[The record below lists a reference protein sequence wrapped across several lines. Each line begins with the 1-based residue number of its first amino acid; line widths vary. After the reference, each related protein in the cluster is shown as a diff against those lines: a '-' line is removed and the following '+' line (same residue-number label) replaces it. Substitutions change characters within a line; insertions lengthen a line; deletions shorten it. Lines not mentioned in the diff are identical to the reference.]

1 MTILRVVTDA
11 KREKSPL
18 ELGGTVVE
26 VTCKLSGLEKSF
38 GRNHVLRGID
48 LELRAGEVTA
58 LMGANGAGKSTLV
71 KVLCGYHFAD
81 AGAMMLGGAPYAPA
95 DAADA
100 ISKGVVTVHQS
111 IDDGVIPDLDVAT
124 NLTLDR
130 LTEPGAGLFVN
141 DRKLRRQARKVAD
154 SMGLTMDVRTRVAD
168 LDVADRQMIAIA
180 RAMARS
186 PKLLILDE
194 PTSSLSASEAD
205 RLFALIDRLR
215 AEGVAILYISH
226 RMSDIRR
233 IADRIVSMRD
243 GAISGLFETE
253 PLDYVGAVTAMLGH
267 QMTEVDI
274 DPVAGGAPVLELD
287 GVSLFDGSPAIDLCA
302 REGEVIAVTG
312 LLGSGTTELAEVIFG
327 LAAPANGAMRL
338 DGAPYRPAGPSAAV
352 ASGVFL
358 SPKDRSVNAVV
369 ADFDIANNMTLPF
382 LKAFSRLSFLSER
395 GQRQAAASMIDKIG
409 VVCQSERDGIDTLS
423 GGNQQKVMIGRW
435 LLQASRVLL
444 LDEPFQGVD
453 IGARRDIGRYIRHS
467 AAGRTT
473 LVFVAEIDEAL
484 EIADRIIVLNEAAIA
499 GEYTNR
505 NVDLNSLVAD
515 VSGPGHRA
523 AAGPDQH
530 QVSSQVMAG

>member
-1 MTILRVVTDA
+1 MQEVV
-11 KREKSPL
+11 
-18 ELGGTVVE
+18 
-26 VTCKLSGLEKSF
+26 CKLSGLEKSF

-48 LELRAGEVTA
+48 LELRAGQATA

-81 AGAMMLGGAPYAPA
+81 AGDIELNGTAFTPI

-130 LTEPGAGLFVN
+130 LTEPGVGFFVN
-141 DRKLRRQARKVAD
+141 DKNLRRQARQVAE

-194 PTSSLSASEAD
+194 PTSSLSASEAE
-205 RLFALIDRLR
+205 RLFKLIDRLR
-215 AEGVAILYISH
+215 AEDVAILYISH

-233 IADRIVSMRD
+233 IADRIISMRD
-243 GAISGLFETE
+243 GAISGVFETE
-253 PLDYVGAVTAMLGH
+253 PLDYVGAVNAMLGH

-274 DPVAGGAPVLELD
+274 DPVKAGTPILRTE
-287 GVSLFDGSPAIDLCA
+287 DLKLHDDSQPINFSA
-302 REGEVIAVTG
+302 NEGEVVAFTG
-312 LLGSGTTELAEVIFG
+312 LLGSGKTKLAEIIFG
-327 LAAPANGAMRL
+327 LSEAAAGQLFLDEKVYIPKGAA
-338 DGAPYRPAGPSAAV
+338 DAV
-352 ASGVFL
+352 SKGVFM
-358 SPKDRSVNAVV
+358 SPKDRSANAVV
-369 ADFDIANNMTLPF
+369 PDFDIANNMTLPF
-382 LKAFSRLSFLSER
+382 LGAFSRLSFLSDR
-395 GQRQAAASMIDKIG
+395 SQRTTSNDMIEKIG
-409 VVCQSERDGIDTLS
+409 VVCQANSDGIDTLS

-435 LLQASRVLL
+435 LLKASRVLL

-453 IGARRDIGRYIRHS
+453 IGARRDIGKYIRQTAS
-467 AAGRTT
+467 GRTT

-499 GEYTNR
+499 GEYTNKDI
-505 NVDLNSLVAD
+505 DLNSLVAD
-515 VSGPGHRA
+515 VSGPDQRQA
-523 AAGPDQH
+523 IAG
-530 QVSSQVMAG
+530 

>member
-1 MTILRVVTDA
+1 MRNVTLKLR
-11 KREKSPL
+11 
-18 ELGGTVVE
+18 
-26 VTCKLSGLEKSF
+26 GLEKSF
-38 GRNHVLRGID
+38 GQNHVLKGID
-48 LELRAGEVTA
+48 LELRSGEVTA

-81 AGAMMLGGAPYAPA
+81 AGEIELAGAAYSPL

-100 ISKGVVTVHQS
+100 IAKGVVTVHQS

-130 LTEPGAGLFVN
+130 LTEPGVGFFVN
-141 DRKLRRQARKVAD
+141 DAKLRRQARAVAE
-154 SMGLTMDVRTRVAD
+154 SMGLTMDVRMRVAD

-194 PTSSLSASEAD
+194 PTSSLSSSEAE

-215 AEGVAILYISH
+215 DEGVAILYISH

-233 IADRIVSMRD
+233 VADRIVSMRD

-253 PLDYVGAVTAMLGH
+253 PLDYVGAVNAMLGH

-274 DPVAGGAPVLELD
+274 DPVAGGEPVLRVEGLK
-287 GVSLFDGSPAIDLCA
+287 LFEDSKDIGFEA
-302 REGEVIAVTG
+302 REGEVVAFTG
-312 LLGSGTTELAEVIFG
+312 LLGSGKTRLAEIIYG
-327 LAAPANGAMRL
+327 LAEPYAGRLLL
-338 DGAPYRPAGPSAAV
+338 DGEDYRPKGAGDAV
-352 ASGVFL
+352 QKGVFM

-369 ADFDIANNMTLPF
+369 PDFDIANNMTLPF
-382 LKAFSRLSFLSER
+382 LGAFSGFSFLNDR
-395 GQRQAAASMIDKIG
+395 MQRSASDEMINKIG
-409 VVCQSERDGIDTLS
+409 VVCQSNSDDINTLS

-435 LLQASRVLL
+435 LLKASRILL

-453 IGARRDIGRYIRHS
+453 IGARRDIGHYIRQT
-467 AAGRTT
+467 AKGRTT

-499 GEYTNR
+499 GEYVNR
-505 NVDLNSLVAD
+505 DIDLNSLVAD
-515 VSGPGHRA
+515 VSGPGERLA
-523 AAGPDQH
+523 LAG
-530 QVSSQVMAG
+530 

>member
-1 MTILRVVTDA
+1 M
-11 KREKSPL
+11 
-18 ELGGTVVE
+18 VVE

-81 AGAMMLGGAPYAPA
+81 AGTITLCGAAYEPA

-130 LTEPGAGLFVN
+130 LTEPGAGMFVN
-141 DRKLRRQARKVAD
+141 DRKLRRQASEVARG
-154 SMGLTMDVRTRVAD
+154 MGLTMDVRTRVAD

-180 RAMARS
+180 RAMARA

-233 IADRIVSMRD
+233 VADRIVSMRD
-243 GAISGLFETE
+243 GAISGLFESD
-253 PLDYVGAVTAMLGH
+253 PLDYVGAVNAMLGH

-274 DPVAGGAPVLELD
+274 DPVSGGKAVLELD
-287 GVSLFDGSPAIDLCA
+287 GVRLFEDSPALTLTA

-327 LAAPANGAMRL
+327 FAAPAEGVMRL
-338 DGAPYRPAGPSAAV
+338 DGTPYRPSGAGAAV
-352 ASGVFL
+352 SSGVFM
-358 SPKDRSVNAVV
+358 SPKDRAVNAVV

-395 GQRQAAASMIDKIG
+395 AQRQATADMIDRIG
-409 VVCQSERDGIDTLS
+409 VVCQSDRDGIGTLS

-435 LLQASRVLL
+435 LLKASRVLL

-453 IGARRDIGRYIRHS
+453 IGARRDIGHYIRQS

-484 EIADRIIVLNEAAIA
+484 EIADRIIVMNEADIV
-499 GEYTNR
+499 GEYLNK

-515 VSGPGHRA
+515 VSGPGRPQ
-523 AAGPDQH
+523 AAGAGSDQA
-530 QVSSQVMAG
+530 QSQAMAG

>member
-1 MTILRVVTDA
+1 MA
-11 KREKSPL
+11 KI
-18 ELGGTVVE
+18 
-26 VTCKLSGLEKSF
+26 TCKLSGLEKSF

-81 AGAMMLGGAPYAPA
+81 AGRIELGGEPFAPT

-130 LTEPGAGLFVN
+130 LTEPGVGLFVN
-141 DRKLRRQARKVAD
+141 DRKLRQQAQDVAD
-154 SMGLTMDVRTRVAD
+154 GMGLTMDVRTRVAD

-194 PTSSLSASEAD
+194 PTSSLSASEAE
-205 RLFALIDRLR
+205 RLFVLIDRLR
-215 AEGVAILYISH
+215 ADGVAILYISH

-233 IADRIVSMRD
+233 VADRIVSMRD
-243 GAISGLFETE
+243 GAISGIFEGST
-253 PLDYVGAVTAMLGH
+253 LDYTGAVNAMLGH

-274 DPVAGGAPVLELD
+274 TPVSGGVPVLEARDLQ
-287 GVSLFDGSPAIDLCA
+287 LFEGSPPISFTA
-302 REGEVIAVTG
+302 REGEVIAFTG
-312 LLGSGTTELAEVIFG
+312 LLGSGTTDLAEIVFG
-327 LAAPANGAMRL
+327 LAKQAGGSLTL
-338 DGAPYRPAGPSAAV
+338 DGRPYQARSAGEAV
-352 ASGVFL
+352 AKGVFM
-358 SPKDRSVNAVV
+358 SPKDRSENAVIG
-369 ADFDIANNMTLPF
+369 DFDIANNMTLPF
-382 LKAFSRLSFLSER
+382 LKAFSRFSFLSE
-395 GQRQAAASMIDKIG
+395 GAQRRAAQDMIGKIG
-409 VVCQSERDGIDTLS
+409 VKCEGDDDGIGTLS

-453 IGARRDIGRYIRHS
+453 IGARRDIGQYIRQTS
-467 AAGRTT
+467 AGRTT

-499 GEYTNR
+499 GEYINK
-505 NVDLNSLVAD
+505 NIDLNSLVAD
-515 VSGPGHRA
+515 VSGPGRKWTSDDDQLSPA
-523 AAGPDQH
+523 QPPAGQAGTSARTQASNQIAAG
-530 QVSSQVMAG
+530 